1 MKSIK
6 ITNSIAI
13 GLPILL
19 LLIGIIINDT
29 ARNYIAYFL
38 YSLMITGFLQIIL
51 GLILLFKNPKSIFYN
66 VYILAVIIFFALWYI
81 NVKIFYSDILSIILI
96 PIPIL
101 LAIYLSILIYK
112 S

>member
-1 MKSIK
+1 MKSLK

-19 LLIGIIINDT
+19 LSIGIIINDT
-29 ARNYIAYFL
+29 AGNYIAY
-38 YSLMITGFLQIIL
+38 SLFSLIITGFIQIIL
-51 GLILLFKNPKSIFYN
+51 GLILLFKNPKNIFYN
-66 VYILAVIIFFALWYI
+66 IYILIVILFFALWYI
-81 NVKIFYSDILSIILI
+81 DVKIYYSDILSIILF
-96 PIPIL
+96 PIPIF